1 MLSHVCILPNRRTD
15 ERSRAKPKICI
26 ARATERER
34 SDIKHSFE
42 SFYKKKVKS
51 RYAKRKR
58 PIHQYFERG
67 KKKEQILKNNYGG
80 GTFQH

>member
-15 ERSRAKPKICI
+15 ERSRAKPKNCI

-42 SFYKKKVKS
+42 SFYKKKVNPDMLKEKDQFIS
-51 RYAKRKR
+51 TLK
-58 PIHQYFERG
+58 G
-67 KKKEQILKNNYGG
+67 GKKEQILKNTYGG